1 MSDKSGRL
9 MSLDAFRGF
18 DMMMIIGFDSMMC
31 ALGCWLYGESGGWLV
46 EQFSH
51 PEWFGLSIYDT
62 IFPTFLFIAGIS
74 FPYSYAKQLE
84 KGMSQ
89 LQIHLKIF
97 KRAAIL
103 VMFGWVVN
111 GVFST
116 GFGDLRY
123 GSVLSKIGL
132 GWMFAAIYYVHFRRF
147 TRILI
152 CAGLIVGY
160 AILLCTIVAP
170 DYPNASSLSIEGNF
184 IGWLDR
190 TTMPGKLW
198 QGAEIGGKYVKSLCE
213 PSGLYAN
220 FFAAATA
227 MLGMFAGE
235 IVRSPRFAGG
245 RKALHLV
252 AMSVGLLVSGLAMM
266 HFVPLSKKL
275 WSPSFTLCVGAYS
288 TAMFAIF
295 YWLVDVLGWRKWTFF
310 FTVIGMNSI
319 TIYML
324 KCFVDYGKI
333 SKFFLGGVA
342 AHCSPHAGEFILA
355 CGYLAACWLTL
366 YFLYRKKTFLKV

>member
-1 MSDKSGRL
+1 MEDKNGRL
-9 MSLDAFRGF
+9 LSLDAFRGF
-18 DMMMIIGFDSMMC
+18 DMMMIIGFDSMMY

-46 EQFSH
+46 KQFSH
-51 PEWFGLSIYDT
+51 PEWFGLSFYDT

-111 GVFST
+111 GVFRT
-116 GFGDLRY
+116 GFTDLRY
-123 GSVLSKIGL
+123 GSVLAKIGL

-152 CAGLIVGY
+152 CAGLILGY
-160 AILLCTIVAP
+160 AILLSTIVAP
-170 DYPNASSLSIEGNF
+170 DYPNASSFSIEGNF

-198 QGAEIGGKYVKSLCE
+198 QGATIGGKYVKSLCE

-235 IVRSPRFAGG
+235 IVRSPRFGGG

-252 AMSVGLLVSGLAMM
+252 AMSAGLLVAGLAMT

-275 WSPSFTLCVGAYS
+275 WSPSFILCVGAYS
-288 TAMFAIF
+288 TAMFALF

-333 SKFFLGGVA
+333 SKFFLGGIA
-342 AHCSPHAGEFILA
+342 AHCSLHAGEFLLA

>member
-51 PEWFGLSIYDT
+51 PEWFGLSFYDT

-288 TAMFAIF
+288 TAMFALF

-342 AHCSPHAGEFILA
+342 AHCSPP
-355 CGYLAACWLTL
+355 C
-366 YFLYRKKTFLKV
+366 R

>member
-1 MSDKSGRL
+1 MEDKNGRL
-9 MSLDAFRGF
+9 LSLDAFRGF
-18 DMMMIIGFDSMMC
+18 DMMMIIGFDSMMY

-46 EQFSH
+46 KQFSH
-51 PEWFGLSIYDT
+51 PEWFGLSFYDT

-111 GVFST
+111 GVFRT
-116 GFGDLRY
+116 GFSDLRY
-123 GSVLSKIGL
+123 GSVLAKIGL

-152 CAGLIVGY
+152 CAGLILGY

-190 TTMPGKLW
+190 TTMPGRLW
-198 QGAEIGGKYVKSLCE
+198 QGATIGGKYVKSLCE

-235 IVRSPRFAGG
+235 IVRSPRFGGG
-245 RKALHLV
+245 RKAMHLV
-252 AMSVGLLVSGLAMM
+252 AMSAGLLVAGLAMT

-275 WSPSFTLCVGAYS
+275 WSPSFILCVGAYS
-288 TAMFAIF
+288 TAMFALF

-324 KCFVDYGKI
+324 KCFVDYGKV
-333 SKFFLGGVA
+333 SKFFLGGIA
-342 AHCSPHAGEFILA
+342 AQCSLHAGEFLLA

>member
-1 MSDKSGRL
+1 MENKSGRL
-9 MSLDAFRGF
+9 MALDAFRGF
-18 DMMMIIGFDSMMC
+18 DMMMIIGFDSMMY
-31 ALGCWLYGESGGWLV
+31 ALGRWLYGESGGWLV

-51 PEWFGLSIYDT
+51 PEWFGLSFYDT

-74 FPYSYAKQLE
+74 FPYSYAKLQE
-84 KGMSQ
+84 KGVSQ

-111 GVFST
+111 GVFRT
-116 GFGDLRY
+116 GFADLRY
-123 GSVLSKIGL
+123 GSVLAKIGL

-147 TRILI
+147 ARILI

-160 AILLCTIVAP
+160 AILLSTIVAP
-170 DYPNASSLSIEGNF
+170 DYPNASSFSIEGNF

-190 TTMPGKLW
+190 MTMPGKLW
-198 QGAEIGGKYVKSLCE
+198 QGAEIGGEHVKSLCE

-235 IVRSPRFAGG
+235 IVRSLRFSGG

-252 AMSVGLLVSGLAMM
+252 AMSAGLLVAGLAMM

-275 WSPSFTLCVGAYS
+275 WSPSFILCVGAYS
-288 TAMFAIF
+288 TAMFALF

-324 KCFVDYGKI
+324 KCFVDYGNI
-333 SKFFLGGVA
+333 SKFFLGGLA
-342 AHCSPHAGEFILA
+342 AHCSPQAGEFLIA

-366 YFLYRKKTFLKV
+366 YFLYRTKTFLKV

>member
-1 MSDKSGRL
+1 MEDKNGRL
-9 MSLDAFRGF
+9 QSLDAFRGF
-18 DMMMIIGFDSMMC
+18 DMMMIIGFDSMMY

-46 EQFSH
+46 KQFSH
-51 PEWFGLSIYDT
+51 PEWFGLSFYDT

-111 GVFST
+111 GVFRT
-116 GFGDLRY
+116 GFSDLRY
-123 GSVLSKIGL
+123 GSVLAKIGL

-152 CAGLIVGY
+152 CAGLILGY
-160 AILLCTIVAP
+160 AVLLCTIVAP

-190 TTMPGKLW
+190 TTMPGRLW
-198 QGAEIGGKYVKSLCE
+198 QGAEIGGRYVKSLCE

-220 FFAAATA
+220 FFSAATA

-235 IVRSPRFAGG
+235 IVRSPRFGGG

-252 AMSVGLLVSGLAMM
+252 AMSAGLLVAGLAMT
-266 HFVPLSKKL
+266 HFVPLCKKL

-288 TAMFAIF
+288 TAMFALF

-333 SKFFLGGVA
+333 SKFFLGGLA
-342 AHCSPHAGEFILA
+342 EHCSLHAGEFLIA
-355 CGYLAACWLTL
+355 CGSLAACWLTL

>member
-1 MSDKSGRL
+1 MEDKNGRL
-9 MSLDAFRGF
+9 LSLDAFRGF
-18 DMMMIIGFDSMMC
+18 DMMMIIGFDSMMY

-46 EQFSH
+46 KQFSH
-51 PEWFGLSIYDT
+51 PEWFGLSFYDT

-111 GVFST
+111 GVFRT
-116 GFGDLRY
+116 GFADLRY
-123 GSVLSKIGL
+123 GSVLAKIGL

-147 TRILI
+147 TRILV

-160 AILLCTIVAP
+160 AVLLSTIVAP

-198 QGAEIGGKYVKSLCE
+198 QGATIGGKYVKSLCE

-235 IVRSPRFAGG
+235 IVRSPRFGGG

-252 AMSVGLLVSGLAMM
+252 AMSAGLLVAGLAMT

-275 WSPSFTLCVGAYS
+275 WSPSFILCVGAYS
-288 TAMFAIF
+288 TAMFALF

-333 SKFFLGGVA
+333 SKFFLGGIA
-342 AHCSPHAGEFILA
+342 AHCSLHAGEFLLA

>member
-1 MSDKSGRL
+1 MEDKNGRL
-9 MSLDAFRGF
+9 LSLDAFRGF
-18 DMMMIIGFDSMMC
+18 DMMMIIGFDSMMY

-46 EQFSH
+46 KQFSH
-51 PEWFGLSIYDT
+51 PEWFGLSFYDT

-111 GVFST
+111 GVFRT
-116 GFGDLRY
+116 GFSDLRY
-123 GSVLSKIGL
+123 GSVLAKIGL

-147 TRILI
+147 IRILI
-152 CAGLIVGY
+152 CAGLILGY

-170 DYPNASSLSIEGNF
+170 DYPNSSSLSIEGNF

-190 TTMPGKLW
+190 TTMPGRLW

-220 FFAAATA
+220 FFSAATA

-235 IVRSPRFAGG
+235 IVRSPRFGGG

-252 AMSVGLLVSGLAMM
+252 VMSAGLLVAGLAMT
-266 HFVPLSKKL
+266 HFVPLCKKL
-275 WSPSFTLCVGAYS
+275 WSPSFILCVGAYS
-288 TAMFAIF
+288 TAMFALF

-333 SKFFLGGVA
+333 SKFFLGGLA
-342 AHCSPHAGEFILA
+342 EHCSLHAGEFLLA

-366 YFLYRKKTFLKV
+366 YFLYRKKTFLRV

>member
-1 MSDKSGRL
+1 MEDKNGRL
-9 MSLDAFRGF
+9 LSLDAFRGF
-18 DMMMIIGFDSMMC
+18 DMMMIIGFDSMMY

-46 EQFSH
+46 KQFSH
-51 PEWFGLSIYDT
+51 PEWFGLSFYDT

-111 GVFST
+111 GVFRT
-116 GFGDLRY
+116 GFVDLRY
-123 GSVLSKIGL
+123 GSVLAKIGL

-147 TRILI
+147 TRIII

-160 AILLCTIVAP
+160 AILLSTIVAP
-170 DYPNASSLSIEGNF
+170 DYPNASSFSIEGNF

-198 QGAEIGGKYVKSLCE
+198 QGATIGGKYVKSLCE

-235 IVRSPRFAGG
+235 IVRSPRFGGG
-245 RKALHLV
+245 RKVLHLV
-252 AMSVGLLVSGLAMM
+252 AMSAGLLVAGLAMT

-275 WSPSFTLCVGAYS
+275 WSPSFILCVGAYS
-288 TAMFAIF
+288 TAMFALF

-333 SKFFLGGVA
+333 SKFFLGGLA
-342 AHCSPHAGEFILA
+342 AHCSLHAGEFLLA

>member
-1 MSDKSGRL
+1 MENKRL
-9 MSLDAFRGF
+9 DSLDAFRGF
-18 DMMMIIGFDSMMC
+18 DMMFLM
-31 ALGCWLYGESGGWLV
+31 
-46 EQFSH
+46 
-51 PEWFGLSIYDT
+51 GLSSVIVCICGLFPGGENCFLVRQMEHASWDGLT
-62 IFPTFLFIAGIS
+62 LMDLVFPTFLFIAGIS

-123 GSVLSKIGL
+123 GSVLSKTGL

-252 AMSVGLLVSGLAMM
+252 AMSVGLLVSGLAMI

-288 TAMFAIF
+288 TAMFALF